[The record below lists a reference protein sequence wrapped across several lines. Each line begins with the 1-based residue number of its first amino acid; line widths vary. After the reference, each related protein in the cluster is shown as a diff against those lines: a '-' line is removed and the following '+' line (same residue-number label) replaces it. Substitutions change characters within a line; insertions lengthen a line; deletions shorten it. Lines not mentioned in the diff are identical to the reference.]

1 MTKFKLPENIL
12 FKIPKHEMGVT
23 CDSETCRSFSTV
35 DDAVVFF
42 DVIYNRILDVN
53 HWNTF
58 AGQYKASFTLT
69 NSVGEKK
76 LEEKAKCGDFIKIK
90 LPEIHH
96 LLLDDADW
104 VKIEC
109 LEFESYANY
118 RLLHL
123 CLKPSPNPC
132 NRKKRTNHFFSSS
145 SSNTII
151 LYQTEHIVQ
160 LSVHG
165 RNEFPNVF
173 TPNKLMKLRN
183 FVIANLGYLGLS
195 KFQWQGFTNGM
206 MRN

>member
-1 MTKFKLPENIL
+1 MSVFKLPENVIL
-12 FKIPKHEMGVT
+12 KIPTQEIGVS
-23 CDSETCRSFSTV
+23 CDSNTCRSFPTKDNASK
-35 DDAVVFF
+35 FF
-42 DVIYNRILDVN
+42 ELIRNRILDVN
-53 HWNTF
+53 HWNTY

-69 NSVGEKK
+69 NAVGEKK
-76 LEEKAKCGDFIKIK
+76 KEAKPKCGDFIKIK

-96 LLLDDADW
+96 LLFDDSDW
-104 VKIEC
+104 VKIDC
-109 LEFESYANY
+109 LEFETNSDSQ
-118 RLLHL
+118 LLNV

-132 NRKKRTNHFFSSS
+132 NRKKRTDHFFSSS

-151 LYQTEHIVQ
+151 LYQTENIVQ

-195 KFQWQGFTNGM
+195 KFQWQGFTDGM
-206 MRN
+206 MKD